1 MPVEWTGISSTS
13 CNLNEKKFKYHMISQ
28 VKTKSV
34 WVSSQLFINI
44 HRFGVFQYPTLV
56 WHNARFSWK
65 NVAHI
70 LIKSIFIHV
79 FISELVLSNI
89 LVNWRRLL
97 LLQSSWNFGIYT
109 DFDLE
114 CRNHKKDCAMYVQ
127 YLVQLFTIYFPYNY
141 FATSIVQRNVSIT
154 EYNTNS
160 TQIIVH

>member
-1 MPVEWTGISSTS
+1 MPVEWTDVSSTS

-97 LLQSSWNFGIYT
+97 LLQSSRNFGIYT

-114 CRNHKKDCAMYVQ
+114 CRITLCNVRTISCSIIHNIFPIQLLCNIYSPKKCFDYG
-127 YLVQLFTIYFPYNY
+127 I
-141 FATSIVQRNVSIT
+141 
-154 EYNTNS
+154 
-160 TQIIVH
+160 